1 MLNRIF
7 DVSIKKAGGSE
18 RNVKLQ
24 MPAMPYQMQDA
35 LEQLR
40 AGSSTE
46 VQTEI
51 RYCHSSTVL
60 NMVPT
65 APGGLYEVN
74 ELAQQLAGLEDWQ
87 QEAFDGLLK
96 MEATKSK
103 NPIPVPKLI
112 DLAYST
118 ECCHVVDGVT
128 TDPELGKFYVDNE
141 LWGGSEN
148 LSEEAL
154 AKLDYAAIGRE
165 ARLDAGGVFT
175 ANSYIEQHSDLI
187 EASRTLDFKP
197 ETPDYTILLEG
208 VNGGALLKLPM
219 TETELS
225 NTLGYIGAEESAFKC
240 VDCKAPTLIGAA
252 RTADGIHEVNQLA
265 SALAEMLP
273 KQLTEYKAILTAT
286 KCSEF
291 DDAIQHLGTME
302 DYIVT
307 REYETMEDV
316 ALDEMSVIMSPDS
329 VEIMLPYLDLEGYGR
344 ALVSGLNAD
353 LTAYGM
359 VERKDRQPVY
369 TPQEQPQQGGMEMT

>member
-1 MLNRIF
+1 MNRIF
-7 DVSIKKAGGSE
+7 DISITRTGGSG
-18 RNVKLQ
+18 RNVNLQ
-24 MPAMPYQMQDA
+24 MPAMPYQMQDT

-46 VQTEI
+46 VQAEI

-87 QEAFDGLLK
+87 KEAFDGLLK
-96 MEATKSK
+96 MEAAKSR

-128 TDPELGKFYVDNE
+128 TDQELGKFYVDNE
-141 LWGGSEN
+141 LWGGTEK
-148 LSEEAL
+148 LSEEAF

-175 ANSYIEQHSDLI
+175 ASSYIEQHSDLI
-187 EASRTLDFKP
+187 EASRTLDLKP

-208 VNGGALLKLPM
+208 KNGCALLKLPM
-219 TETELS
+219 SETELD
-225 NTLGYIGAEESAFKC
+225 NTLDYIGAEESAFKC
-240 VDCKAPTLIGAA
+240 VDCKAPTLIGSAS
-252 RTADGIHEVNQLA
+252 TVEGIHDVNQPA
-265 SALAEMLP
+265 TALAEMSQ
-273 KQLTEYKAILTAT
+273 KRLTEYKAILTAT
-286 KCSEF
+286 KCNEF
-291 DDAIQHLGTME
+291 DDAIQHLETME

-307 REYETMEDV
+307 REYETLEDV
-316 ALDEMSVIMSPDS
+316 ARDEMSVIMSPDS

-344 ALVSGLNAD
+344 ALASGLNAD
-353 LTAYGM
+353 LTTYGM